1 MGFNLLAFDIEVGAS
16 GLLADFLALFEA
28 AQNMGFKIMVIVN
41 HTCSY
46 GISDAPLLISGLYQS
61 EYVNFISHE
70 MYTEN
75 IATMNEYVANTQL
88 PWMGTNVY
96 NNYGTVY
103 SNIILNPN
111 YNNGTILVPSVL
123 LYNKM
128 PNNNCGGCFYSGGTN
143 TGYLPNWTTYD
154 GNGSGCN
161 CDTTQVA
168 SDNNELTNYPDNFT
182 TTDDPGANSFLTQ
195 VFGSTSIGGAIQ
207 WVNGTYQG

>member
-123 LYNKM
+123 LYNKI
-128 PNNNCGGCFYSGGTN
+128 
-143 TGYLPNWTTYD
+143 
-154 GNGSGCN
+154 
-161 CDTTQVA
+161 V
-168 SDNNELTNYPDNFT
+168 
-182 TTDDPGANSFLTQ
+182 
-195 VFGSTSIGGAIQ
+195 
-207 WVNGTYQG
+207 